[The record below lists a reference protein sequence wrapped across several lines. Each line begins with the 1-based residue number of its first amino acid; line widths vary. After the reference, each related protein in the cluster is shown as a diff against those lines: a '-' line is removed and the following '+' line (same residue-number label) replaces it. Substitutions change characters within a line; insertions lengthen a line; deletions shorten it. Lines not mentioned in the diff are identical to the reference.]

1 MFKCTCRVLGVF
13 NLKYVSVSR
22 LYILETPELCLN
34 EYDSWFHTFV
44 LNISGSS
51 CIGLNTNV
59 GWGGQVLKVSSLN
72 LLNSL
77 LTLLILMVL
86 FCAKMYF
93 FFLGFSFQNN
103 FKTCFV
109 WATTFISVAQPL
121 VFYGLL
127 KYQIVSQISPRT

>member
-1 MFKCTCRVLGVF
+1 MSPWIVFKCTCRVLGVF

-59 GWGGQVLKVSSLN
+59 GGGNK
-72 LLNSL
+72 
-77 LTLLILMVL
+77 
-86 FCAKMYF
+86 FWK
-93 FFLGFSFQNN
+93 
-103 FKTCFV
+103 
-109 WATTFISVAQPL
+109 
-121 VFYGLL
+121 
-127 KYQIVSQISPRT
+127 